1 MQENKDNEILQ
12 MMNNTS
18 IYPMLKESEVGISNY
33 TPLPFSR
40 LAAYG
45 TAFQPL
51 TTAVQLSLIH
61 IFPNQFFVFF
71 RARVRKPLR

>member
-1 MQENKDNEILQ
+1 MTIIGDIITLNNKMQENKDNEILQ

-51 TTAVQLSLIH
+51 ILLS
-61 IFPNQFFVFF
+61 QTVS
-71 RARVRKPLR
+71 